1 MNLRFLPMSTALAP
15 YFRGVRLRSLLSAAQ
30 FIVAS
35 SFVIPYLHFRQESE
49 SRDGDTAGKAPYDG
63 QSNLSFFL
71 GVGLTSFLVWVVG
84 TGVGHEVAQGLP
96 GGFEEG
102 LKFILPGYFAGLLVL
117 DMRGRVLPFICL
129 TSLIA
134 TIPATLLSPDWG
146 WIAMAIV
153 VATVGWSV
161 EQWMKHA

>member
-1 MNLRFLPMSTALAP
+1 MGTK
-15 YFRGVRLRSLLSAAQ
+15 SLKVCPEDSK
-30 FIVAS
+30 
-35 SFVIPYLHFRQESE
+35 
-49 SRDGDTAGKAPYDG
+49 KA
-63 QSNLSFFL
+63 
-71 GVGLTSFLVWVVG
+71 
-84 TGVGHEVAQGLP
+84 
-96 GGFEEG
+96 

-117 DMRGRVLPFICL
+117 DMRGRVLPLICL